1 MVRVAALCSANAD
14 VCLQRGAGAPGKT
27 VARSN
32 GHKVA
37 VRFFFFLF
45 FFFMDVARASQIRRC
60 AGGCVTR
67 GIY

>member
-1 MVRVAALCSANAD
+1 MVAALCSANAD
-14 VCLQRGAGAPGKT
+14 VCHQRGAGAPGKT

-37 VRFFFFLF
+37 VRLFFFFFL
-45 FFFMDVARASQIRRC
+45 DVARAWQSRGC
-60 AGGCVTR
+60 AGGCGTL